1 MGRPRHHD
9 DRTAAVLLTAAER
22 AVEDGG
28 PEALSVRGI
37 ANDAGTTTRAVYSL
51 FGSKD
56 GLIAALGAQAFEFL
70 RAGLEALPLTH
81 DPAADLVETA
91 LVFRRLAI
99 ERPAL
104 YSIGVQRDLPD
115 LPPWQT
121 VCDAADAAFA
131 VLVQRVARLDD
142 AGLLGE
148 QTVIEATLQFHALCE
163 GLATLERRG
172 ARTPFDAERV
182 WRAGL
187 AALIAGFPLTSRAR
201 GSSESRLPPLI
212 AARAGAPGGPR
223 RADHS

>member
-37 ANDAGTTTRAVYSL
+37 ANDVGTTTRAVYSL

-56 GLIAALGAQAFEFL
+56 GLIAALGAQAFEFM

-81 DPAADLVETA
+81 DPASDLVETA

-115 LPPWQT
+115 LPPWQA

-148 QTVIEATLQFHALCE
+148 QTVVEAALQFHALCE

-172 ARTPFDAERV
+172 ARTPFDGERV

-201 GSSESRLPPLI
+201 GS
-212 AARAGAPGGPR
+212 
-223 RADHS
+223 